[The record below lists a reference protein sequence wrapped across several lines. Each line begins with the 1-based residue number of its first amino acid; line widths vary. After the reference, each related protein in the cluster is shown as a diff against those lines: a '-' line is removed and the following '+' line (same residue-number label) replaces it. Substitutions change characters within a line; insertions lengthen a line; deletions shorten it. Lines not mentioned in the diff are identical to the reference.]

1 MWTTPGRRGRRRR
14 RRCRRHRALPRCIK
28 NRTKT
33 GFCLLHAATAAT
45 GLARAAGEQRHK
57 HAHGAR
63 ARKRRSGRT
72 GHDGIAMGGDK
83 EQATRRNKVGGVIRT
98 TKGGGMRRQT
108 SVAAAT
114 AEK

>member
-1 MWTTPGRRGRRRR
+1 
-14 RRCRRHRALPRCIK
+14 
-28 NRTKT
+28 
-33 GFCLLHAATAAT
+33 
-45 GLARAAGEQRHK
+45 
-57 HAHGAR
+57 
-63 ARKRRSGRT
+63 
-72 GHDGIAMGGDK
+72 MGGDK